1 MTLWAIGWDEAV
13 DLDLAACEVV
23 TLFNAAGHNLALIDC
38 DDETTAEL
46 RTARG
51 VTSLVPAR
59 DGETYVDGAGSGMTV
74 IVEANGTGWR
84 EL

>member
-1 MTLWAIGWDEAV
+1 MTLWAIGWDAAVNV
-13 DLDLAACEVV
+13 DLAGCELV

-38 DDETTAEL
+38 DDATAAEL
-46 RTARG
+46 GSARG

-59 DGETYVDGAGSGMTV
+59 DGETYVDGARSGMSV
-74 IVEANGTGWR
+74 IVEGDGARWR